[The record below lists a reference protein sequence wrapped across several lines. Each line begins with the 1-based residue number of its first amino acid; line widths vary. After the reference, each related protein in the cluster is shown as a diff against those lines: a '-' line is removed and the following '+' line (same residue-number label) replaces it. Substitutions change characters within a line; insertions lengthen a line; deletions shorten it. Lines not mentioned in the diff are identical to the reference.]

1 MGLNLANEYS
11 LKRLVKHLGI
21 RPLSRQTSRVGR
33 TACGH
38 SKRRTDNSL
47 MNHGIKHPS
56 RRVWL
61 RSGAA
66 LSLSA
71 AASACGLLGACVR
84 RDPAP
89 DAAFVRLDGS
99 ASRIAALRGKVVL
112 VNFWATSCAS
122 CVAEMPS
129 LIDTHRR
136 FNARG
141 FETLAVAMSYDP
153 PAYVSNFAQRREL
166 PFWVAIDNT
175 GAIAR
180 AFGDI
185 RLTPTT
191 FLIDKRGSVVKR
203 YVGAPDFKALNALV
217 EELLA
222 ES

>member
-1 MGLNLANEYS
+1 MEDA
-11 LKRLVKHLGI
+11 
-21 RPLSRQTSRVGR
+21 
-33 TACGH
+33 
-38 SKRRTDNSL
+38 L
-47 MNHGIKHPS
+47 MAPS
-56 RRVWL
+56 RRQWLL
-61 RSGAA
+61 RSAALGIGAA
-66 LSLSA
+66 A
-71 AASACGLLGACVR
+71 GGAGLLAGCSS

-99 ASRIAALRGKVVL
+99 GARISELRGKVLL
-112 VNFWATSCAS
+112 VNFWATSCAT
-122 CVAEMPS
+122 CVAEMPG

-141 FETLAVAMSYDP
+141 YETLAVAMSYDP

-175 GAIAR
+175 GAIAK

-191 FLIDKRGSVVKR
+191 FLIDKRGRIVKR
-203 YVGAPDFKALNALV
+203 YVGAPDFTALNALV
-217 EELLA
+217 NDLLA